1 MSDTPQDWSAERVAR
16 VLLDAETA
24 REAQTSI
31 VAEWDGLDLAT
42 AYEAQDIALRIRH
55 ERGEVTTGVKLGVTS
70 KAKQRQVG
78 VDSPSTAWL
87 TDAMVL
93 PAGEPIPRERM
104 IHPRVEPEI
113 ASVMG
118 ERLQAPGAH
127 LGLEQSRADGGDAV
141 GVVLDAGAH
150 DFFGLPASAVGAV
163 EVIDS
168 RFAGYQFTMTDV
180 IADNSSSGYYV
191 TGPVALAPEQLD
203 LALEAVLVEVDGEV
217 VDSATGAAVAGHPA
231 EALAFA
237 ANTLAE
243 RGLAI
248 EPGWVVIT
256 GGMTDAV
263 PVKPGMRIAA
273 HFTHLGSITLS
284 GG

>member
-1 MSDTPQDWSAERVAR
+1 MSEPTGDWSAERIAR
-16 VLLDAETA
+16 LLLDAESSA
-24 REAQTSI
+24 EAQTSL

-42 AYEAQDIALRIRH
+42 AYEAQDIALRIRQ
-55 ERGEVTTGVKLGVTS
+55 ERGEVVTGVKLGVTS
-70 KAKQRQVG
+70 KAKQLQVG

-87 TDAMVL
+87 TDAMIL
-93 PAGEPIPRERM
+93 PIGEPVPQAKM
-104 IHPRVEPEI
+104 IHPRAEPEI
-113 ASVMG
+113 AFVMG
-118 ERLQAPGAH
+118 ERLEGPGVSAATALAAVKH
-127 LGLEQSRADGGDAV
+127 VLGAI
-141 GVVLDAGAH
+141 
-150 DFFGLPASAVGAV
+150 

-168 RFAGYQFTMTDV
+168 RFSGYKFTMTDV
-180 IADNSSSGYYV
+180 VADNASSGYYV
-191 TGPVALAPEQLD
+191 TGPVSLAPEQLD
-203 LALEAVLVEVDGEV
+203 LALEAVLLEVDGEV
-217 VDSATGAAVAGHPA
+217 VDTATGAAVAGHPA

-248 EPGWVVIT
+248 EAGWVVIT

-263 PVKPGMRIAA
+263 PVTPGMRVAA